1 MTNQITATIEFS
13 FKGQILTPT
22 AILDL
27 DQLMLKH
34 GTIPPLH
41 ELIAQ
46 RNDIDSY
53 SYEYEMLV
61 AEEIQ
66 FSDAKGM
73 AVDFIDDNHFD
84 LLGFEQY
91 WYEQNILAQLNPM
104 IKQKLAIDD
113 IHQHPDLKAIILA
126 AYQLGKQAN

>member
-13 FKGQILTPT
+13 FKGQILIPS

-27 DQLMLKH
+27 DQLMVKH

-66 FSDAKGM
+66 FSNPKGM
-73 AVDFIDDNHFD
+73 AVDFINDRHFD
-84 LLGFEQY
+84 QLGFEQY
-91 WYEQNILAQLNPM
+91 WYEQNIFAQLNPM

>member
-126 AYQLGKQAN
+126 AYQLGKRAN